1 MKYFD
6 WDDSKNRLLKK
17 ERNISFEEVV
27 LSISGNGLLD
37 VLEHPNQK
45 KYPNQKIFIVNINE
59 YAHIVPFV
67 EDDYKYFLKTIYKSR
82 ESTKIYLKRKESLSF
97 LHLAWEGLRRLS
109 FL

>member
-27 LSISGNGLLD
+27 LSISNNGLLD

-45 KYPNQKIFIVNINE
+45 KYPNQKMFIVNINE

-67 EDDYKYFLKTIYKSR
+67 EDEYKYFLKTIYKSR
-82 ESTKIYLKRKESLSF
+82 EATKIYLKRKES
-97 LHLAWEGLRRLS
+97 
-109 FL
+109 